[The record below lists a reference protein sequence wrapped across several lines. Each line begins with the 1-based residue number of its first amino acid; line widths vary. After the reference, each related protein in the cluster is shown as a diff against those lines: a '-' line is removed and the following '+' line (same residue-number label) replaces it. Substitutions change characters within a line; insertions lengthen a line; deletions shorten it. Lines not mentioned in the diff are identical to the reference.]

1 MDSFFGI
8 GLAELFFIAVIALV
22 VLGPKRLPETI
33 RQVAR
38 AWGYVRN
45 LSRELMAQFSEE
57 FKALEEMNPRALLKE
72 LADEVEREA
81 NQAAGKLPP
90 AGAGDATPQTPAPSL
105 PTRPPSNTV
114 QVHSEARTDAL
125 ARPSGTE
132 PNARPNLPATTG
144 TVTARKS
151 KGEPQPVDEA
161 A

>member
-33 RQVAR
+33 RQIAR

-45 LSRELMAQFSEE
+45 LSRELMAQFNEE

-81 NQAAGKLPP
+81 KQAAGKLPP
-90 AGAGDATPQTPAPSL
+90 AGASDATPQTPAPS
-105 PTRPPSNTV
+105 PPVKPPKLNAQAKPVAGTGKPV
-114 QVHSEARTDAL
+114 AKPPAPADPVAATEVEPEDART
-125 ARPSGTE
+125 P
-132 PNARPNLPATTG
+132 LP
-144 TVTARKS
+144 V
-151 KGEPQPVDEA
+151 E
-161 A
+161 

>member
-33 RQVAR
+33 RQIAR

-45 LSRELMAQFSEE
+45 LSRELMAQFNEE

-81 NQAAGKLPP
+81 KQAAGKLPP
-90 AGAGDATPQTPAPSL
+90 AGASDATPQTPAPS
-105 PTRPPSNTV
+105 PPARQATLNARSKSTTGAGKPV
-114 QVHSEARTDAL
+114 APPPRDPPEPVTSADAESEAART
-125 ARPSGTE
+125 P
-132 PNARPNLPATTG
+132 LP
-144 TVTARKS
+144 V
-151 KGEPQPVDEA
+151 E
-161 A
+161 

>member
-33 RQVAR
+33 RQIAR

-45 LSRELMAQFSEE
+45 LSRELMAQFNEE

-81 NQAAGKLPP
+81 KQAAGKLPP
-90 AGAGDATPQTPAPSL
+90 AGTSDATPQTPAPS
-105 PTRPPSNTV
+105 PPVKPPKLNAQAKPVAGTGKPV
-114 QVHSEARTDAL
+114 AKPPAPAVPVAATEVEPEDART
-125 ARPSGTE
+125 P
-132 PNARPNLPATTG
+132 LP
-144 TVTARKS
+144 V
-151 KGEPQPVDEA
+151 E
-161 A
+161 

>member
-33 RQVAR
+33 RQIAR

-45 LSRELMAQFSEE
+45 LSRELMAQFNEE

-81 NQAAGKLPP
+81 KQAAGKLPP
-90 AGAGDATPQTPAPSL
+90 AGTSDATPQTPAPS
-105 PTRPPSNTV
+105 PPVKPPKLNAQAKPVAGTGKPV
-114 QVHSEARTDAL
+114 AKPPAPADPVAATEVEPEDART
-125 ARPSGTE
+125 P
-132 PNARPNLPATTG
+132 LP
-144 TVTARKS
+144 V
-151 KGEPQPVDEA
+151 E
-161 A
+161 